1 MFDKRTLMV
10 INLNAENNIMENFVK
25 PRPTFPKRAV
35 VTGGMPYGNKHLHFG
50 HLAVMLRADTIARFL
65 RDRIGNENVIF
76 VSGTD
81 CYGST
86 ATEGYRKAKLSGQ
99 IPENV
104 SLQDFIYSN
113 HIHQKETFEMFEIKH
128 NLFGASAFE
137 PMKSEHIKMSES
149 FIKTLYKN
157 NMISKHS
164 SFQFF
169 DSKIG
174 VLLNGRQVIGRCPIE
189 GCQSEKG
196 YADECDLGHQYLP
209 MDLIDPV
216 SALTGTKPE
225 LKKVDNWYFDLD
237 KCVDEMKTWIEDVEK
252 RSDSPVFMI
261 REIKEFL
268 KKPEIYVKKE
278 YMDLL
283 KTLKLPNYE
292 IVEKNGP
299 SSTIV
304 FDKLSDREK
313 ACEILSSNGLH
324 YRTGKTLVP
333 FRLTGNDPWGVAC
346 PEIDGLK
353 DQTFYVWP
361 ESLWAP
367 ISLTKAYLKSIGK
380 PDDEWEKYWKSKDA
394 EVYQIIGEDN
404 LSFYGPAQ
412 QAMWLHMQNGK
423 VKYPAKDGD
432 FRNTR
437 LVPIKHLLFLNKKA
451 SSSGSI
457 KPPMAREFLNYY
469 TPEQLRMHFLGMN
482 LSNNNVNFMPKPF
495 NPEAKAEEV
504 DPVLKEGNLL
514 TNVYNR
520 ILRTFF
526 YSTQNNFNGVVPD
539 AEISQEILDK
549 CEKACLD
556 YERFMYDKKLHQVVN
571 VVDVFVRDI
580 NKMWVKEV
588 NGCDEA
594 KLKILTV
601 NTLQLIKTANL
612 LLHPMAP
619 SGTENVAEYL
629 GFDKTKAFSWAYA
642 FDDYKA
648 IKPKA
653 KIKFIEEK
661 FDFFKKHPSQ
671 LV

>member
-1 MFDKRTLMV
+1 
-10 INLNAENNIMENFVK
+10 MENFVK
-25 PRPTFPKRAV
+25 PRPIFPKRAV

-65 RDRIGNENVIF
+65 RDRIGEDNVIF

-86 ATEGYRKAKLSGQ
+86 ATEGYRKAKLNGQ
-99 IPENV
+99 IAENDT
-104 SLQDFIYSN
+104 LQDFIYSN
-113 HIHQKETFEMFEIKH
+113 HIHQKETFEMLEIKH

-137 PMKSEHIKMSES
+137 PMKSEHIKMSEY
-149 FIKTLYKN
+149 FISNLYKN
-157 NMISKHS
+157 KMISKHA

-169 DSKIG
+169 DSKLG
-174 VLLNGRQVIGRCPIE
+174 VLLNGRQVVGRCPIE

-216 SALTGTKPE
+216 SALSGTKPE
-225 LKKVDNWYFDLD
+225 LKKVENWYFDLD
-237 KCVDEMKTWIEDVEK
+237 KCVDEMKTWIEDIE
-252 RSDSPVFMI
+252 RCSDSPVFMI

-283 KTLKLPNYE
+283 KTLKLPKHE
-292 IVEKNGP
+292 IIEKNGP
-299 SSTIV
+299 SATIV
-304 FDKLSDREK
+304 FEKLSDRES
-313 ACEILSSNGLH
+313 ACELLSANGIH

-333 FRLTGNDPWGVAC
+333 FRLTGNDFWGVSC
-346 PEIDGLK
+346 PEIEGLK
-353 DQTFYVWP
+353 GQTFYVWP

-380 PDDEWEKYWKSKDA
+380 PDDEWEKYWKSADA
-394 EVYQIIGEDN
+394 QVYQIIGEDN

-412 QAMWLHMQNGK
+412 QAMWLHMQKGK
-423 VKYPAKDGD
+423 VKYPANDGD
-432 FRNTR
+432 FQTTK

-457 KPPMAREFLNYY
+457 KPPMAREFLKYY

-495 NPEAKAEEV
+495 NPDAKAEEV

-526 YSTQNNFNGVVPD
+526 YSTQNNFNGAVPD
-539 AEISQEILDK
+539 AEISQEIIEK

-580 NKMWVKEV
+580 NKMWVKEI
-588 NGCDEA
+588 NNCDEQ
-594 KLKILTV
+594 KLKTLTV

-619 SGTENVAEYL
+619 NRTENVAEFL
-629 GFDKTKAFSWAYA
+629 GFDRTKAFSWDFA
-642 FDDYKA
+642 FDSYKK

-653 KIKFIEEK
+653 EIKHIEEK
-661 FDFFKKHPSQ
+661 YDFFKKHPSQ